1 MILYLLIFK
10 FRTLEN
16 TNMICFFLDCQQNQE
31 HLEFPTEGPSIEM
44 NKSNRCLIS
53 FRAMPLLPFAV
64 KSLEGSRGS
73 VDIFQDQPGHAGD
86 HKDLHAILCPR
97 SFAVFSYRLV

>member
-1 MILYLLIFK
+1 MILYLLIFR
-10 FRTLEN
+10 FRTLEKL
-16 TNMICFFLDCQQNQE
+16 ICLFLDCHQNQE
-31 HLEFPTEGPSIEM
+31 HLEFPTEGPSVEM
-44 NKSNRCLIS
+44 NKCIK
-53 FRAMPLLPFAV
+53 MPHVIPCNAFAV

-97 SFAVFSYRLV
+97 SFAMISYGFV